1 MVSTYSVLVFVL
13 VFQLNDFDSYF
24 NDSSPRFSFLLL
36 YVLKMGNY
44 NIFVTFIAFYECSM
58 SYALNVQQ
66 FLVSQEWSYKCMFLL
81 ALLSRQF
88 VEMTRSRVEGLLSA
102 FPKLL
107 NADKN
112 ESRQHTFIE
121 TESVRYV
128 YQPLDQLYVFLITTK
143 ASNILEDL
151 ETLRLFARVIPEYCR
166 SCDEKEVMERAFDL
180 VFAFDEIVAL
190 GYRENVNL
198 SQIRTYVDMD
208 SHDERVYYQIK
219 KSQEEEAK
227 KLAKDK
233 ARELTRAKLEAG
245 KRPRDHGMYTGFGPQ
260 ISKVEPAA
268 VKERDSDSSLM
279 TKYSNP
285 SKYANKPPA
294 ESGKAMKLSAKACDA
309 DAFVDQL
316 KSEGL
321 DFFTAEMFLNFF
333 FINSHLIYGF
343 FNYYSVHVKCEE
355 KLSVAVKRD
364 GGMENLDVHG
374 QLSFVIFLILFNEY
388 KRKIVFGVVQTH
400 PNLDKKAFASNG
412 LLTLKNVGKPFP
424 VNTEVS
430 VLKWRFQSQ
439 DEAYLPFSLNCWP
452 SESADG
458 CEVNIEYTLE
468 DENMQLEDV
477 LITIPLPSGSPAPVI
492 VECDGEYKHVR
503 MHNCLEWRLPLID
516 YTNKQGCLEFT
527 TKMGHVDH
535 FFPIKIQFSS
545 KQLFCNITAEQ
556 VSLADD
562 NNPVKFSQEIKL
574 ITEKYIVV

>member
-1 MVSTYSVLVFVL
+1 
-13 VFQLNDFDSYF
+13 
-24 NDSSPRFSFLLL
+24 LLL
-36 YVLKMGNY
+36 YVLKMGN
-44 NIFVTFIAFYECSM
+44 
-58 SYALNVQQ
+58 Q

-321 DFFTAEMFLNFF
+321 EILSNGQLKDQNNDAQAVKTEELSIRFFFFSDFFTAE
-333 FINSHLIYGF
+333 I
-343 FNYYSVHVKCEE
+343 VHVKCEE

-388 KRKIVFGVVQTH
+388 KRKIVVGVVQTH

-527 TKMGHVDH
+527 TKMGH
-535 FFPIKIQFSS
+535 
-545 KQLFCNITAEQ
+545 AEQ

>member
-1 MVSTYSVLVFVL
+1 L
-13 VFQLNDFDSYF
+13 
-24 NDSSPRFSFLLL
+24 
-36 YVLKMGNY
+36 
-44 NIFVTFIAFYECSM
+44 

-321 DFFTAEMFLNFF
+321 EILSNGQLKDQNNDAQAVKTED
-333 FINSHLIYGF
+333 
-343 FNYYSVHVKCEE
+343 VHVKCEE

-374 QLSFVIFLILFNEY
+374 QLSLYIKNEAFARIMV
-388 KRKIVFGVVQTH
+388 KVANNDKSGAQLQTH

>member
-1 MVSTYSVLVFVL
+1 
-13 VFQLNDFDSYF
+13 
-24 NDSSPRFSFLLL
+24 
-36 YVLKMGNY
+36 
-44 NIFVTFIAFYECSM
+44 M

-66 FLVSQEWSYKCMFLL
+66 FLVSQEWSYKCKFLL

-260 ISKVEPAA
+260 ISKIEPAA

-294 ESGKAMKLSAKACDA
+294 EAGKAMKLSAKACDA

-321 DFFTAEMFLNFF
+321 EILSNGQLKDQNNDAQAVKTEELSIPFFSLSDFFTVE
-333 FINSHLIYGF
+333 I
-343 FNYYSVHVKCEE
+343 VHVKCEE

-374 QLSFVIFLILFNEY
+374 QLSLYIKNEAFARIMV
-388 KRKIVFGVVQTH
+388 KVANNDKSGAQLQTH

>member
-1 MVSTYSVLVFVL
+1 MV
-13 VFQLNDFDSYF
+13 
-24 NDSSPRFSFLLL
+24 LLSAA
-36 YVLKMGNY
+36 VCTKNG
-44 NIFVTFIAFYECSM
+44 
-58 SYALNVQQ
+58 
-66 FLVSQEWSYKCMFLL
+66 KP
-81 ALLSRQF
+81 LLSRQF

-107 NADKN
+107 TADKN

-208 SHDERVYYQIK
+208 SHDERIYYQIK
-219 KSQEEEAK
+219 KSQEEETK

-245 KRPRDHGMYTGFGPQ
+245 KRLRDHGMYTGFGPQ
-260 ISKVEPAA
+260 ISKIEPAA

-294 ESGKAMKLSAKACDA
+294 EAGKAMKLTAKACDA

-321 DFFTAEMFLNFF
+321 EILSNGQLKDQNNDTQAVKTEN
-333 FINSHLIYGF
+333 
-343 FNYYSVHVKCEE
+343 VHVKCEE
-355 KLSVAVKRD
+355 KLSVAIKRD

-374 QLSFVIFLILFNEY
+374 QLSLYIKNEDFS
-388 KRKIVFGVVQTH
+388 RIMTH
-400 PNLDKKAFASNG
+400 PNLDKKAFASKS
-412 LLTLKNVGKPFP
+412 LLMLKNVGKPFP

-468 DENMQLEDV
+468 DENRQLEDV

-503 MHNCLEWRLPLID
+503 MHNCLEWQLPLID

-556 VSLADD
+556 VSLADG

-574 ITEKYIVV
+574 ITEKYVVV

>member
-1 MVSTYSVLVFVL
+1 MV
-13 VFQLNDFDSYF
+13 
-24 NDSSPRFSFLLL
+24 LLSAA
-36 YVLKMGNY
+36 VCTKNG
-44 NIFVTFIAFYECSM
+44 
-58 SYALNVQQ
+58 
-66 FLVSQEWSYKCMFLL
+66 KP
-81 ALLSRQF
+81 LLSRQF

-107 NADKN
+107 TADKN

-208 SHDERVYYQIK
+208 SHDERIYYQIK
-219 KSQEEEAK
+219 KSQEEETK

-245 KRPRDHGMYTGFGPQ
+245 KRLRDHGMYTGFGPQ
-260 ISKVEPAA
+260 ISKIEPAA

-294 ESGKAMKLSAKACDA
+294 EAGKAMKLTAKACDA

-321 DFFTAEMFLNFF
+321 EILSNGQLKDQNNDTQAIKTEELSIRFFSCQISSLLK
-333 FINSHLIYGF
+333 I
-343 FNYYSVHVKCEE
+343 VHVKCEE
-355 KLSVAVKRD
+355 KLSVAIKRD

-374 QLSFVIFLILFNEY
+374 QLSLYIKNEDFARIMI
-388 KRKIVFGVVQTH
+388 KVANNDKSGAQLQTH
-400 PNLDKKAFASNG
+400 PNLDKKAFASKG

-468 DENMQLEDV
+468 DENRQLEDV

-503 MHNCLEWRLPLID
+503 MHNCLEWQLPLID

>member
-1 MVSTYSVLVFVL
+1 MV
-13 VFQLNDFDSYF
+13 
-24 NDSSPRFSFLLL
+24 LLSAA
-36 YVLKMGNY
+36 VCTKNG
-44 NIFVTFIAFYECSM
+44 
-58 SYALNVQQ
+58 
-66 FLVSQEWSYKCMFLL
+66 KP
-81 ALLSRQF
+81 LLSRQF

-107 NADKN
+107 TADKN

-208 SHDERVYYQIK
+208 SHDERIYYQIK
-219 KSQEEEAK
+219 KSQEEETK

-245 KRPRDHGMYTGFGPQ
+245 KRLRDHGMYTGFGPQ
-260 ISKVEPAA
+260 ISKIEPAA

-294 ESGKAMKLSAKACDA
+294 EAGKAMKLTAKACDA

-321 DFFTAEMFLNFF
+321 EILSNGQLKDQNNDTQAVKTEN
-333 FINSHLIYGF
+333 
-343 FNYYSVHVKCEE
+343 VHVKCEE
-355 KLSVAVKRD
+355 KLSVAIKRD

-374 QLSFVIFLILFNEY
+374 QLSLYIKNEDFSRIMV
-388 KRKIVFGVVQTH
+388 KVVNNDKSGAQLQTH
-400 PNLDKKAFASNG
+400 PNLDKKAFASKS
-412 LLTLKNVGKPFP
+412 LLMLKNVGKPFP

-439 DEAYLPFSLNCWP
+439 DEAYLPFSH
-452 SESADG
+452 G

-468 DENMQLEDV
+468 DENRQLEDV

-503 MHNCLEWRLPLID
+503 MHNCLEWQLPLID

-556 VSLADD
+556 VSLADG

-574 ITEKYIVV
+574 ITEKYVVV